1 MPAVE
6 ETSASR
12 QQTDQL
18 IIKTSEQ
25 HSDVEMSPSE
35 QHTASDTASAVT
47 LSEQQPSSET
57 VRTLPA
63 QHPFVHHQVDFPE
76 DDDETYQWEALKT
89 GVWYHISSMKDV
101 NLRNPKR
108 SAKILTV
115 ASRDDVRA
123 FELWT
128 SQVVTKMID
137 EKLANR
143 SKADFGKE
151 LYIKSYGVKV
161 SISKPDRV
169 YHNARVAFH

>member
-6 ETSASR
+6 ETSR
-12 QQTDQL
+12 QQTDQS

-35 QHTASDTASAVT
+35 QHTASDAASAVT
-47 LSEQQPSSET
+47 ISEQQSSSEI

-63 QHPFVHHQVDFPE
+63 QQHHQLDFP
-76 DDDETYQWEALKT
+76 DDDDDTYQWEALKT

-101 NLRNPKR
+101 TLRNPKR
-108 SAKILTV
+108 TAKILTV
-115 ASRDDVRA
+115 ASRDDVRP

-128 SQVVTKMID
+128 SQVVTKMIE
-137 EKLANR
+137 EKTTNR
-143 SKADFGKE
+143 SKADYGKE

-169 YHNARVAFH
+169 YHNARVAYH